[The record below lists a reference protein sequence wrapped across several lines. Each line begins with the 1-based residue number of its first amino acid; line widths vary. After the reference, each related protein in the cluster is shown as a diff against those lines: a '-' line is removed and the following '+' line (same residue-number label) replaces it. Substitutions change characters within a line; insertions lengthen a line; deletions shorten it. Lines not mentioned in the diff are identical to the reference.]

1 MKKKIPVIRLE
12 IKSMTNYEPMKNTIP
27 LFLFLLIAFSS
38 QAQDKKAEI
47 CDCPQPTRMDFLI
60 LCKDVYEKKSA
71 SDESELALKYQE
83 ALWRMSCAKEGV
95 DDMETARK
103 KIQCMWNKYRELFS
117 CDYPGMTVLG
127 GNITMFSLET
137 NYPIFLID
145 AAKNYKMDM
154 NFKDPKDDRTILDF
168 VRDKIIQMK
177 KSPVNLTPKIQEYED
192 IYKMLVANGAKHG
205 KDL

>member
-1 MKKKIPVIRLE
+1 MKKTT
-12 IKSMTNYEPMKNTIP
+12 S
-27 LFLFLLIAFSS
+27 LFLLLLIAFTS
-38 QAQDKKAEI
+38 QAQEKKAEV
-47 CDCPQPTRMDFLI
+47 CDCPKPTQWDLAS
-60 LCKDVYEKKSA
+60 LCKEVYEKKSA

-117 CDYPGMTVLG
+117 CDYPGMTVPK
-127 GNITMFSLET
+127 GNITKFSLET

-145 AAKNYKMDM
+145 AAMNYKMDM
-154 NFKDPKDDRTILDF
+154 NFKDSQDNRTILDF

-177 KSPVNLTPKIQEYED
+177 NAPVDMTPKIKEYED
-192 IYKMLVANGAKHG
+192 IYKMLQDNGAKHG

>member
-1 MKKKIPVIRLE
+1 MKKL
-12 IKSMTNYEPMKNTIP
+12 IP
-27 LFLFLLIAFSS
+27 LFLFLLIALSS
-38 QAQDKKAEI
+38 QAQEKKAEV
-47 CDCPQPTRMDFLI
+47 CDCPKPTQWDLAT
-60 LCKDVYEKKSA
+60 LCKDVYEKKS
-71 SDESELALKYQE
+71 SSEESELALKYQE

-103 KIQCMWNKYRELFS
+103 KIQCMWNKYRLLFS
-117 CDYPGMTVLG
+117 CDYPGMTVPG

-137 NYPIFLID
+137 NFPIFLID

-177 KSPVNLTPKIQEYED
+177 KAPVNLTANIQEYED
-192 IYKMLVANGAKHG
+192 IYKMLQDHGAKHG